1 MTDDMMTLRGLLE
14 KSSDADLLREM
25 IGFAAER
32 LMALEVEGLTGAAH
46 GERSAER
53 INHRNGYRDRVWE
66 TRAGTVAL
74 KIPKLRKGSYFPGFL
89 EPRRMAE
96 KALTAVI
103 QEAYIQGV
111 STRSVDD
118 LVQAMGMSG
127 ISKSQVSRL
136 CGEIDGKIQGF
147 LERPLEGEWPYL
159 WLDAT
164 YLKVREA
171 GRIVSVAVTVAV
183 AVNDQGRREVLG
195 MAIGASEAE
204 TFWTSFLRGLA
215 RRGLSGVKLV
225 IADDHKGLK
234 AALTRILSATT
245 QRCRVHFMRN
255 LLAHAGKQGRRV
267 VSAFVATAFAQE
279 DAEAAS
285 AQWRLVADQLRP
297 KAPKL
302 AALMDEAEHDVLA
315 YMSFPREHRQ
325 KLHSTNPIE
334 RLHAEIKRRTNV
346 VGIFP
351 NEGAITRLV
360 GAVLLE
366 QNDEWAVARRYMTL
380 ESIAPVSDNLTRQ
393 AARRGSLSVPAL
405 TAGYR
410 DRRHALT
417 PHNGTRSPFY
427 SGANAAGIMPLAAM
441 CMLTLHGGI
450 PWAGIRIKV
459 ATAPAEFVWPRQIG
473 GDRRGWPGLDSCSG
487 IVAIFRPERMDRSKV
502 LRWYG
507 LGTVLDL
514 QSFLR
519 RSGRHGGH
527 GQSGAC
533 RRSRAVS
540 LLQRLVNAA
549 REGGVTLGTLLVSA
563 TVRGCT

>member
-1 MTDDMMTLRGLLE
+1 MTANDMMTLRTLLE

-32 LMALEVEGLTGAAH
+32 LMALEVEGLAGAAH
-46 GERSAER
+46 GERTPDR

-204 TFWTSFLRGLA
+204 TFWTEFLRGLA

-234 AALTRILSATT
+234 AAVTRILSATT

-255 LLAHAGKQGRRV
+255 LLAHAGRQGRRV

-285 AQWRLVADQLRP
+285 AQWRLVADQLRA

-302 AALMDEAEHDVLA
+302 AALMDQAEHDVLA

-360 GAVLLE
+360 GAILLE
-366 QNDEWAVARRYMTL
+366 QNDEWAVGRRYMTL
-380 ESIAPVSDNLTRQ
+380 ESIAPVSDNPTVKLPAV
-393 AARRGSLSVPAL
+393 AA
-405 TAGYR
+405 
-410 DRRHALT
+410 
-417 PHNGTRSPFY
+417 
-427 SGANAAGIMPLAAM
+427 
-441 CMLTLHGGI
+441 
-450 PWAGIRIKV
+450 
-459 ATAPAEFVWPRQIG
+459 
-473 GDRRGWPGLDSCSG
+473 
-487 IVAIFRPERMDRSKV
+487 
-502 LRWYG
+502 
-507 LGTVLDL
+507 
-514 QSFLR
+514 
-519 RSGRHGGH
+519 
-527 GQSGAC
+527 
-533 RRSRAVS
+533 
-540 LLQRLVNAA
+540 
-549 REGGVTLGTLLVSA
+549 
-563 TVRGCT
+563 